1 MRKSHL
7 ISLFILF
14 IAVTVL
20 ILAQAFTGPES
31 DVILD
36 GPTRSP
42 ITAPPTNTKE
52 PGETA
57 TPTPTATPVVR
68 PVVNYGD
75 YDGLSTEQHIWYANG
90 TRESADK
97 ITYYIAP
104 ELQEVIKDSSS
115 LYTLP
120 GGTTKRVYLTF
131 DLGYLNEVVDI
142 LDVLKTTGV
151 KATFF
156 VPKNFEALNG
166 EDNEE
171 KVANV
176 LKRIIE
182 EGHTMGVRD
191 AVGVSVASSQEFC
204 DNLWALQEIY
214 ERYVGNTKRI
224 QFYRPNQLSKRN
236 IALAEAMGYTVVLS
250 SRTING
256 ESSTTNILNDMVNNT
271 ADGVIFNLYAVRNQ
285 ADVLDSYISQ
295 MTEKGYTFSLLNP

>member
-104 ELQEVIKDSSS
+104 ELQEVIKDSAS

-131 DLGYLNEVVDI
+131 DLGYLNEVADI

-191 AVGVSVASSQEFC
+191 AVGCTDEVGYRRGTESLSQ
-204 DNLWALQEIY
+204 
-214 ERYVGNTKRI
+214 
-224 QFYRPNQLSKRN
+224 
-236 IALAEAMGYTVVLS
+236 
-250 SRTING
+250 
-256 ESSTTNILNDMVNNT
+256 
-271 ADGVIFNLYAVRNQ
+271 
-285 ADVLDSYISQ
+285 
-295 MTEKGYTFSLLNP
+295 